1 MNEIVQD
8 CVLVWVMSAFL
19 QDCNDGDLR
28 WRSRTVLRL
37 PEGDHTCPDLNQT
50 QPCINMTCLK
60 YSYVY
65 SGTGTNV
72 HTITILKS
80 SVHIMECR
88 EWICECVCLLK
99 TGVAVNS
106 VKTQYAAGGLRLDS
120 WTVSAAMESWWNW
133 ACAKRWLF
141 FSYWNS
147 FIIKALIG
155 IWQFYCFL
163 LFSSWVLH
171 VESSL
176 PPVRWAALLIAWL
189 QSGPPGQNVHTPVEA
204 KVRSTTDT

>member
-1 MNEIVQD
+1 MARRRPYLPWSKPDSTLYQY
-8 CVLVWVMSAFL
+8 
-19 QDCNDGDLR
+19 DL
-28 WRSRTVLRL
+28 SQILLRL
-37 PEGDHTCPDLNQT
+37 LRYCNKRSLYHNLQIVRKVFCPHYGVQGVNLW
-50 QPCINMTCLK
+50 
-60 YSYVY
+60 V
-65 SGTGTNV
+65 
-72 HTITILKS
+72 
-80 SVHIMECR
+80 
-88 EWICECVCLLK
+88 CVCVCMLK

-147 FIIKALIG
+147 FTIIG
-155 IWQFYCFL
+155 IWRFYCFL

-204 KVRSTTDT
+204 KVRSITDT